1 MNCRLSISD
10 FLIRPAGIP
19 ARASGPEH
27 ASIDNRQS
35 AIDNRPVTIGLV
47 TVSMRLPSRTLKE
60 KRTIVKSV
68 VERLRQRFNASVI
81 EAGHLDSPELATLAA
96 TVLSNDS
103 RHADEQ
109 CQAIVAA
116 ITHWRLDA
124 EVYDVSVE
132 MIDAG

>member
-1 MNCRLSISD
+1 M
-10 FLIRPAGIP
+10 
-19 ARASGPEH
+19 
-27 ASIDNRQS
+27 
-35 AIDNRPVTIGLV
+35 TIGLV
-47 TVSMRLPSRTLKE
+47 TIDMRLPSRTLKE

-81 EAGHLDSPELATLAA
+81 EAAHLDSPALATLAA
-96 TVLSNDS
+96 VVISNDS

-116 ITHWRLDA
+116 ITEWRLDA

-132 MIDAG
+132 MIDA